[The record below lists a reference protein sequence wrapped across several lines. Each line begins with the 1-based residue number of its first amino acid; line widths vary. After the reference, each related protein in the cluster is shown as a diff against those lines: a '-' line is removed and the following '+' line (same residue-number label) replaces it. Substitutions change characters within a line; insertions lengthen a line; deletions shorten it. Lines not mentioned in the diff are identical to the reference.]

1 MIEGSGSG
9 SIPLTS
15 GSGSLWP
22 KNMWIRIRIRIR
34 TLVKKGKVNE
44 KKVSPSGEE
53 IPGNGART
61 RQAAS
66 AHCLALL
73 AVQYARTDIR
83 KQFFAV
89 REVEGWNRL
98 PDQLKTTASKDAFKR
113 MLRKYDHYS

>member
-44 KKVSPSGEE
+44 KKASPSGEE

-66 AHCLALL
+66 AHCLA
-73 AVQYARTDIR
+73 VQYAARTDIR
-83 KQFFAV
+83 KQSFAV
-89 REVEGWNRL
+89 RVVEGWNRL
-98 PDQLKTTASKDAFKR
+98 PDEVKTRASKDAFKR
-113 MLRKYDHYS
+113 MLRKNDHYS